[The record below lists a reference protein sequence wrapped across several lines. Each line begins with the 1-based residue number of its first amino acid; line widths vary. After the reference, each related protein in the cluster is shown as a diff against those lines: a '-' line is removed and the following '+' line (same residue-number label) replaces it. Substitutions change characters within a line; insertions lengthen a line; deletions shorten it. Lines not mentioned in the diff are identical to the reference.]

1 MVQLDLL
8 WCMWQCVADRAF
20 KRVNLEKQL
29 IEIQSQLTQHQSQL
43 LRIRIHSFFSPRN
56 LQYSQYAE
64 STESGSRENRYQTK
78 NQISSGHRDV
88 NDLKK

>member
-8 WCMWQCVADRAF
+8 QCMWQRVVDRAF

-43 LRIRIHSFFSPRN
+43 LFFFPLVICSTVSMLRVQNRAQERTGIKQKIRLPVAI
-56 LQYSQYAE
+56 E
-64 STESGSRENRYQTK
+64 M
-78 NQISSGHRDV
+78 
-88 NDLKK
+88 